1 MRIAL
6 KIYKL
11 MTKYVQIIINQVKK
25 LSKFNGLD
33 RQINV
38 KSEVIC

>member
-1 MRIAL
+1 MRIAS

-11 MTKYVQIIINQVKK
+11 MTKYVQIIINKIKK
-25 LSKFNGLD
+25 PSNFNSLD
-33 RQINV
+33 KSFKV

>member
-1 MRIAL
+1 MRIAS

-11 MTKYVQIIINQVKK
+11 MTKYVQTILNQVKK
-25 LSKFNGLD
+25 PSKFNGLD
-33 RQINV
+33 NTIKV

>member
-11 MTKYVQIIINQVKK
+11 MTKYVQTILNKIKK

-33 RQINV
+33 KVIKV